1 MQTIAIAN
9 HKGGVGKT
17 ATVHALGVALA
28 ERGER
33 VLLVDLDPQSS
44 LTGACGVRDA
54 AGRSLAE
61 VLGGATPGHLGLA
74 DVIMELGPNLW
85 LAPGDIALAMS
96 QLGLTSRTGRE
107 NVLKR
112 ILGPV
117 GASYDVALLD
127 TAPSLGLL
135 AVNALTAADA
145 VLIPTLPQ
153 AADLRGLRLF
163 LDTVALVTEA
173 LNPNL
178 ETLGILITFFDH
190 RLIHH
195 RQALQAME
203 TGGLPLLKTRIGR
216 SIRVAE
222 AAGVGETV
230 LTFAPRNPQAQ
241 AYQDLATEVQAW
253 LENARR

>member
-1 MQTIAIAN
+1 MQTIAVAN

-17 ATVHALGVALA
+17 ATGHALGVALA

-33 VLLVDLDPQSS
+33 VLLLDLDPQSS
-44 LTGACGVRDA
+44 LTGACGIQDA

-85 LAPGDIALAMS
+85 LAPGDIALAIS

-112 ILGPV
+112 ILGPA
-117 GASYDVALLD
+117 GDSYDVALLD

-135 AVNALTAADA
+135 AVNALVAADA
-145 VLIPTLPQ
+145 MLIPTLPQ
-153 AADLRGLRLF
+153 AADLWGLRLF

-178 ETLGILITFFDH
+178 ETRG
-190 RLIHH
+190 
-195 RQALQAME
+195 
-203 TGGLPLLKTRIGR
+203 
-216 SIRVAE
+216 S
-222 AAGVGETV
+222 
-230 LTFAPRNPQAQ
+230 
-241 AYQDLATEVQAW
+241 
-253 LENARR
+253 